1 MSYKWPDPS
10 GVHPASV
17 DVPDAIRGQDIIDA
31 IEASGTEFVVSV
43 PDITT
48 AEALLRPLATHPRL
62 RLVRVCKEDEGIG
75 ICAGLAACGKRAVL
89 LIQNTGFFDSIN
101 AIRAVAV
108 EYRQPICMMI
118 GLLGKEPDVEPRE
131 SGNFGVAIVEP
142 MLDVLGIRHQLLDR
156 ERDAALIAPAIAA
169 AYAESRPLALLIGRP
184 PRRQP

>member
-1 MSYKWPDPS
+1 
-10 GVHPASV
+10 
-17 DVPDAIRGQDIIDA
+17 
-31 IEASGTEFVVSV
+31 
-43 PDITT
+43 
-48 AEALLRPLATHPRL
+48 
-62 RLVRVCKEDEGIG
+62 
-75 ICAGLAACGKRAVL
+75 
-89 LIQNTGFFDSIN
+89 GFFDSIN